1 MSDKET
7 LAVYAKAAG
16 EYAKR
21 FTQVDD
27 ADVDQFGD
35 LKAFF
40 ALLPD
45 NGLVLDFGCGP
56 GQWAAKIRDAGYN
69 VVAMDASSE
78 MAALAKEHFDL
89 DVSVATF
96 EQWEAQGL
104 YDGIWANFSL
114 LHAPKSEIA
123 EHLTRIHNALKPG
136 GAFHI
141 GTKLGDGENRDHL
154 GRFYSYYREEELIGL
169 LEAAGFTVTRKRT
182 GSAVGLAGSD
192 DTFVILTAHG

>member
-16 EYAKR
+16 DYAKR
-21 FTQVDD
+21 FARVED
-27 ADVDQFGD
+27 ADVDQFHD
-35 LKAFF
+35 LTALF
-40 ALLPD
+40 ALLPE
-45 NGLVLDFGCGP
+45 NGLVLDLGCGP
-56 GQWAAKIRDAGYN
+56 GQWAAKIRDAGYR
-69 VVAMDASSE
+69 VEAMDASPE
-78 MAALAKEHFDL
+78 MAELAKDRYDL
-89 DVSVATF
+89 DVTVAPF
-96 EQWEAQGL
+96 EALEAEGV

-114 LHAPKSEIA
+114 LHAPKA
-123 EHLTRIHNALKPG
+123 DMPAHLARIHRALKPG

-141 GTKLGDGENRDHL
+141 GTKLGEGESRDHL
-154 GRFYSYYREEELIGL
+154 GRFYSYYGEDELIGL

>member
-1 MSDKET
+1 MSDEET

-16 EYAKR
+16 DYAKR

-27 ADVDQFGD
+27 ADVDQFSD
-35 LKAFF
+35 LEAFF
-40 ALLPD
+40 TLLPD
-45 NGLVLDFGCGP
+45 NGLVLDLGCGP

-69 VVAMDASSE
+69 VDAMDASSE

-89 DVSVATF
+89 DVTVASF
-96 EQWEAQGL
+96 EQLEAKGL

-114 LHAPKSEIA
+114 LHAPKSEMP
-123 EHLTRIHNALKPG
+123 EHLNRIYRALKPG

-141 GTKLGDGENRDHL
+141 GTKLGNGEQRDHL
-154 GRFYSYYREEELIGL
+154 GRFYSYYEAVELTGL
-169 LEAAGFTVTRKRT
+169 LQDAGFTVVRKRT

-192 DTFVILTAHG
+192 DSFVILTAHG